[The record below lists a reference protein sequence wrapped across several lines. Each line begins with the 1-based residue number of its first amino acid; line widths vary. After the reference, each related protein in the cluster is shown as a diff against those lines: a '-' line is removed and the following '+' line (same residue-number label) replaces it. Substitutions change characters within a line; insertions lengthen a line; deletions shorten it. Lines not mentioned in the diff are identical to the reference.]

1 MANSEKFLRG
11 LIGWKYDSLKF
22 ITFLLLGLLQFVV
35 LGRNLRLCSHNRRGG
50 DSISVPVNGQ
60 SPELGA
66 GLRNA
71 VFKRGEEMGGK
82 RRRL

>member
-11 LIGWKYDSLKF
+11 LIGWKYDFLEF
-22 ITFLLLGLLQFVV
+22 INFLLLGLLQFVV
-35 LGRNLRLCSHNRRGG
+35 LGRNLRLCSHSRRGG

-66 GLRNA
+66 GLRKA

-82 RRRL
+82 RRGL

>member
-35 LGRNLRLCSHNRRGG
+35 LGRNLRLCSHSRRGG

-60 SPELGA
+60 TPELGA